1 MYIFLDFLSQLQK
14 KINFLIYS
22 DFLQYKVNDKMNEEL
37 KEPKKSFIKKLI
49 DFFINF
55 LPFKSKKEK
64 KESSKTD
71 DIYPMW

>member
-1 MYIFLDFLSQLQK
+1 
-14 KINFLIYS
+14 
-22 DFLQYKVNDKMNEEL
+22 MNKEL
-37 KEPKKSFIKKLI
+37 REPKKSIIKKLI

-55 LPFKSKKEK
+55 FSIKSKKEK

>member
-1 MYIFLDFLSQLQK
+1 
-14 KINFLIYS
+14 
-22 DFLQYKVNDKMNEEL
+22 MNEEL

-55 LPFKSKKEK
+55 LPIKSKKEK

>member
-1 MYIFLDFLSQLQK
+1 
-14 KINFLIYS
+14 
-22 DFLQYKVNDKMNEEL
+22 MNEEL